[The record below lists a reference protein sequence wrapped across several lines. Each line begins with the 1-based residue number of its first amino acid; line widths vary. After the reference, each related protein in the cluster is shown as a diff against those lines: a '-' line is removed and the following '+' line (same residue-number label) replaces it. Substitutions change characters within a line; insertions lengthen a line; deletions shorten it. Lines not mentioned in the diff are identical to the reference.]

1 MIFGFLIE
9 ILNAVIIKNIVHIN
23 ALIHEFIQM
32 KLNRKLENLFKKNMN
47 IFVLNVDVLLCIL
60 VPVNYYVINVL
71 KKHIIENVEH

>member
-60 VPVNYYVINVL
+60 VPVNYYVIIVL